1 MSRRVN
7 KILLVLAILLLVA
20 VAVWATVAIMQR
32 TGNTDYRDMQT
43 YIGLTEE
50 QGIERAE
57 AGGLE
62 HRVVERDGESY
73 MVTQDFSNDRVN
85 FTVADDHITKAEIY

>member
-1 MSRRVN
+1 MSGKVS
-7 KILLVLAILLLVA
+7 KFLLVLVTLLLVA
-20 VAVWATVAIMQR
+20 LAVWATIIIMQR
-32 TGNTDYRDMQT
+32 TGNADYRDMQT
-43 YIGLTEE
+43 YVGLTEE

-57 AGGLE
+57 DGGLV

-85 FTVADDHITKAEIY
+85 FTIADDHITKAEIY